1 MIYSRRDAGK
11 IALASLPLAN
21 AFAKV
26 DSKINGVQIG
36 VITYSFRGMND
47 AEEILKAIV
56 KIGLSSVELMSNHA
70 EQMAGAPSQ
79 GGGRGR
85 GQTPE
90 QIAAAQARAEEL
102 RKWRA
107 SVSMDKF
114 KDVRKK
120 FTSEGIDL
128 RLLCFNMRDN
138 N

>member
-11 IALASLPLAN
+11 IALASLPLAS
-21 AFAKV
+21 ALAKV

-79 GGGRGR
+79 GGGRGGR

-90 QIAAAQARAEEL
+90 QIAAAQARAKEL
-102 RKWRA
+102 R
-107 SVSMDKF
+107 
-114 KDVRKK
+114 
-120 FTSEGIDL
+120 
-128 RLLCFNMRDN
+128 
-138 N
+138 